1 MDSTSNYKTWFIFA
15 RLLSF
20 VRPYRGMLFCC
31 CAASIVIAFSDIVM
45 AYLLKSLINTTL
57 DRIYAELLTNVF
69 LVLGVTILGIIAKFL
84 VRFLSERIGIC
95 AIRDIRNAVSTH
107 ITRLK
112 LSYVVDKHS
121 GDTVSRFVSNTSIVQ
136 KFLENELYQFIYQPL
151 IFTGAFTYMLLLN
164 WQILMVN
171 ISSMMIVMLITIM
184 LSKPLEKFMY
194 ELQRYIGEVNA
205 TAQDVIAGI
214 SCMKAYNLHGL
225 LWARYGNVV
234 DKTLNKSLEI
244 EKRISLMSSPLII
257 LQILPRTISI
267 IYGGY
272 LTFKGDLI
280 PGELI
285 AYIYLLGYLAE
296 PMIRILNLFSDIKT
310 TVGAATGLFEVLD
323 APVERVGGINPVS
336 NKAGNAIIQF
346 IDVRFSFDGV
356 ITVLDKLN
364 FEVSQGKK
372 VALLGASGSGKSTV
386 FKLLGGFY
394 EPQEG
399 EIRLNGYL
407 MSKLDPA
414 FIRSQFSIVS
424 QDVYL
429 FPVSIAENIAFGKRG
444 ATLDEVIE
452 AAKAAHAHDFIMEFP
467 QGYNTLVG
475 ERGARLSGGQRQR
488 ISIARAVLKDSP
500 IMLLDEATSALDNQS
515 ETVVQEALER
525 LVTGRTV
532 LIIAHRLS
540 TIKNV
545 DEIIVLANGRK
556 VEQGTHVQLLQKKG
570 LYTDLYTRQCIAGK
584 YGLENE

>member
-1 MDSTSNYKTWFIFA
+1 
-15 RLLSF
+15 
-20 VRPYRGMLFCC
+20 
-31 CAASIVIAFSDIVM
+31 M
-45 AYLLKSLINTTL
+45 AYLLKGLINTTL
-57 DRIYAELLTNVF
+57 DRLYDELLTNVF
-69 LVLGVTILGIIAKFL
+69 LILGVTILGVIAKYF

-95 AIRDIRNAVSTH
+95 AIRDIRKAVSNH
-107 ITRLK
+107 IARMK
-112 LSYVVDKHS
+112 LSYVVDQHS
-121 GDTVSRFVSNTSIVQ
+121 GDTVSRFVSNIGIVQ

-151 IFTGAFTYMLLLN
+151 IFTGAFTYMLWIN
-164 WQILMVN
+164 WQMLMVN
-171 ISSMMIVMLITIM
+171 ISLMVIVMLITII

-194 ELQRYIGEVNA
+194 ELQQYMGAVNS

-214 SCMKAYNLHGL
+214 SGMKAYNLHSL
-225 LWARYGNVV
+225 LFTRYENTV
-234 DKTLNKSLEI
+234 DKALNKSLEI

-296 PMIRILNLFSDIKT
+296 PMIKMLNLFSDIKT
-310 TVGAATGLFEVLD
+310 TVGAAAGLFEALD
-323 APVERVGGINPVS
+323 FPVERGDGISPGS
-336 NKAGNAIIQF
+336 NLEGTAIIQF
-346 IDVRFSFDGV
+346 NEVSFSYDGLT
-356 ITVLDKLN
+356 TVLDKLS
-364 FEVSQGKK
+364 FAVSQGKK

-386 FKLLGGFY
+386 FKLLCGFY
-394 EPQEG
+394 ESQEG
-399 EIRLNGYL
+399 EIMLNGYL
-407 MSKLDPA
+407 MSKLDPD

-444 ATLDEVIE
+444 ATLDEVIA
-452 AAKAAHAHDFIMEFP
+452 AAKAANAHSFIMDFP

-525 LVTGRTV
+525 LIKGRTV

-556 VEQGTHVQLLQKKG
+556 IEQGTHMQLMQKKG
-570 LYTDLYTRQCIAGK
+570 LYTDLYTRQLIAGK
-584 YGLENE
+584 YGLAENE